1 MAAVDRLVCDVFGFT
16 DDGSWRMTGDFR
28 TLLILGVSAEV
39 RLSECTLMITGVEEE
54 VVMGIEVGSVVRCGI
69 DVEEDAWLAPV
80 RCGGSSMIGDV
91 RLEFTKLAWK
101 RGRLDGILFNWK
113 DGSAT
118 QSGVCR
124 GVMGVRSFEGG

>member
-28 TLLILGVSAEV
+28 TLLVLGVSAEV
-39 RLSECTLMITGVEEE
+39 RLSECTLMITGIEEE
-54 VVMGIEVGSVVRCGI
+54 VVMGIEVGSIVRCGI
-69 DVEEDAWLAPV
+69 DVEEDAWLVPV

-91 RLEFTKLAWK
+91 RLEFAKLAWK

-113 DGSAT
+113 DGSAI

-124 GVMGVRSFEGG
+124 GVMGVRSFKGG